1 MSSFVIEV
9 KNDDKIERL
18 DLFLSK
24 KISSFSR
31 SFISKMISCEKI
43 LVNDE
48 VTNKKYLPK
57 IGDIIFVDPED
68 LQLDYEPIAQNIPL
82 DIVYEDEYLLVINK
96 PKGMV
101 THPAP
106 GHYQDTLVN
115 ALLYYTKNL
124 SNLNKFRPGI
134 VHRLDKDTSGLMVVA
149 KNNFVHEKLSNQLK
163 NHKIK
168 REYIGIIHGHMKD
181 PKGTINLPIGRDPKN
196 RQRMAVVYKN
206 SKNAITHY
214 ETLKTSDKFSLMKFN
229 LETGRTHQ
237 IRVHMSHFGHP
248 LIGDTLYGSKIPN
261 NVIIQGQCLHSR
273 TIKFVHPIY
282 NKILNFEANNPM
294 FLKLL
299 TKKLFTL

>member
-1 MSSFVIEV
+1 MSSFFIEV
-9 KNDDKIERL
+9 KSDDNIERL

-31 SFISKMISCEKI
+31 SFVSKMISCEKV
-43 LVNDE
+43 LVNNKT
-48 VTNKKYLPK
+48 TNKKYLPK
-57 IGDIIFVDPED
+57 VGDIIFVNPED
-68 LQLDYEPIAQNIPL
+68 IQSDYEPIAQNIPL

-124 SNLNKFRPGI
+124 SNLNNKFRPGI

-149 KNNFVHEKLSNQLK
+149 KNNFVHEKLSSQLK
-163 NHKIK
+163 DHKIK
-168 REYIGIIHGHMKD
+168 REYVGIIHGHMKN

-196 RQRMAVVYKN
+196 RQRMSVVYKN
-206 SKNAITHY
+206 SKSAITHY
-214 ETLKTSDKFSLMKFN
+214 ETLKTSDKYSLMKFN

-237 IRVHMSHFGHP
+237 IRVHMSHFGCP
-248 LIGDTLYGSKIPN
+248 LVGDALYGSKIN
-261 NVIIQGQCLHSR
+261 DDNIQGQCLHSR
-273 TIKFVHPIY
+273 TIKFVHPIN
-282 NKILNFEANNPM
+282 NKLMNFSTILPPYLDQLIFE
-294 FLKLL
+294 
-299 TKKLFTL
+299 LFSL